1 MRLPS
6 AGGGILV
13 ASAFCDR
20 LVASLM
26 PERFLK
32 MQKGRTDGG
41 LY

>member
-1 MRLPS
+1 MTVES
-6 AGGGILV
+6 AGGILV

-20 LVASLM
+20 LVVSLM
-26 PERFLK
+26 SESFLK